1 MADSRWWRD
10 FDAIVAAALPAGAR
24 ILDLGC
30 GDGGLVDRL
39 SGLGFDTVGVDPAA
53 PAHPRL
59 VQERIE
65 QSAGLGAFDA
75 VTAVM
80 SLHHGELDAVVGALA
95 TLLRPGGSLFIYDF
109 AWDVYDIRAAAWLA
123 ETDPSAADNSVTGW
137 RREHAELHTGAAIK
151 KALWPRFEPVL
162 EVSRP
167 YLARMLARRDLEA
180 LEHALIDAQMLPA
193 LGFWIIAR
201 RAE

>member
-1 MADSRWWRD
+1 MTAVDGCRPSGGPNLRGGCVPQRRRDRLERHGLLDERDVIGRLVRFRRMADFRWWRD
-10 FDAIVAAALPAGAR
+10 FDAIVAASLPAGAR

-53 PAHPRL
+53 PARPRL

-95 TLLRPGGSLFIYDF
+95 TLLRPGGSLFI
-109 AWDVYDIRAAAWLA
+109 
-123 ETDPSAADNSVTGW
+123 
-137 RREHAELHTGAAIK
+137 
-151 KALWPRFEPVL
+151 
-162 EVSRP
+162 
-167 YLARMLARRDLEA
+167 
-180 LEHALIDAQMLPA
+180 
-193 LGFWIIAR
+193 
-201 RAE
+201 